1 MFNEK
6 VIQISDHRLL
16 TNKGRLFEEFLD
28 IKGEPYWT
36 EVKLPDFKAGFSTE
50 RVKGNVS
57 FVENVSKK
65 ERWEKTKTINDLINE
80 EN

>member
-1 MFNEK
+1 MFKEQ

-16 TNKGRLFEEFLD
+16 TNKGRLFEEFIGID
-28 IKGEPYWT
+28 YKPYWI
-36 EVKLPDFKAGFSTE
+36 EIKIPDFKADFSTE

>member
-6 VIQISDHRLL
+6 VIQISDHRIL

-28 IKGEPYWT
+28 INGQPFWT
-36 EVKLPDFKAGFSTE
+36 EVNLPDFKTDFSKKPF
-50 RVKGNVS
+50 KGNVS
-57 FVENVSKK
+57 FIENVSKK
-65 ERWEKTKTINDLINE
+65 EKWEKTKTINDLINE